1 MRRIRSIDFVFR
13 KNQFAADIAA
23 SRVELGM
30 TQIEVA
36 RHVGLSASAVSDYE
50 AAHED
55 NMKLQN
61 FLNLCNLFDLNPN
74 EYFELKD

>member
-1 MRRIRSIDFVFR
+1 MKRIRSIDFIFR
-13 KNQFAADIAA
+13 KNQFATDITA

-36 RHVGLSASAVSDYE
+36 NHVGLSGSAISDYE
-50 AAHED
+50 NAKQE

-61 FLNLCNLFDLNPN
+61 FLGLCNLFDLNPH
-74 EYFELKD
+74 EYFELSE